1 MLNKL
6 KTSFVASIILLSAT
20 LKLSAVEV
28 AKPGESINMLGDHKC
43 FSWTE
48 QLITYVNKLGWTNA
62 TSIKDVQKCDMGAIR
77 LLNGQSMWI
86 DDMSIINVSPM
97 SGGAMLCFDTELKQK
112 WRSKYVGYCT
122 PYGS

>member
-1 MLNKL
+1 MKNLVFAL
-6 KTSFVASIILLSAT
+6 MILLSTT

-48 QLITYVNKLGWTNA
+48 KLITYVNKLGWTNA
-62 TSIKDVQKCDMGAIR
+62 TSINDVQKCDMGAIR

-86 DDMSIINVSPM
+86 DNGIINVSPM
-97 SGGAMLCFDTELKQK
+97 SGGAMLCFDSELGQK